1 MQNWKQ
7 CHLISV
13 IVQVIIGG
21 EERKSE
27 GEEEGEGPSDP
38 HVPSGTPPKAWAG
51 PEEPQ
56 KFSMDL
62 SELTF

>member
-1 MQNWKQ
+1 M
-7 CHLISV
+7 

-27 GEEEGEGPSDP
+27 GEEEGEGPPDP